1 MQEATQ
7 LKTVDFEHKLLWLW
21 YQLALTGSVPSESTL
36 AFCIFITQ
44 NKNMIPLKLVE
55 TLSNY
60 TFCNIWYYVLSIDI
74 QVANKTIIK
83 HLYCFT
89 CQVWGRTSTRLDSL
103 LFMLSFC
110 EWMGKISASLVLKNR
125 SKLQKRKRQLSL
137 RQLTLNINCYDF
149 DTNWL

>member
-21 YQLALTGSVPSESTL
+21 WKLALTRLVPSESTL
-36 AFCIFITQ
+36 EFCIFITQ
-44 NKNMIPLKLVE
+44 NKNMIPLELVE
-55 TLSNY
+55 TYSNS
-60 TFCNIWYYVLSIDI
+60 TFCNIWYFVLYIDI

-89 CQVWGRTSTRLDSL
+89 RQVWGRTSTRLDSL

-110 EWMGKISASLVLKNR
+110 ERMGKIPLSFVFKNR
-125 SKLQKRKRQLSL
+125 SKLQKCKRQFSL
-137 RQLTLNINCYDF
+137 RQLTLKINCYDV
-149 DTNWL
+149 DEN